1 MVVSPNANHVSANGP
16 DVAPGTPEPLNLR
29 VRPRDQ
35 RTSVGCA
42 AERVMTL
49 DLRKTAWLGAG
60 LFLVLAGLLAAARGF
75 APDIEHWLEKI
86 RAGQAISAEA
96 ALRQQG
102 GSRILLKVDAD
113 ALREAILTGLRD
125 DVRRVLREERIPL
138 GGFAARDGSVEVRI
152 REAKD
157 RERTLN
163 ALAAVAGA
171 SSGGH
176 VEIVPSGE
184 ELIRVT
190 PTEAGFAERLRALRQ
205 QAIEVIEQRL
215 GSLGVAVSGVQKD
228 GDERIRVLL
237 PGISDPERLGAI
249 FDKRSRITFRLVD
262 LTMTAGAALQGKPP
276 AGAEVLYE
284 LNSKIPH
291 LLAKQVAIDGGEIAD
306 AAPGFDQQTRAP
318 IVTFRFNAAGTRRF
332 ARVTQENIGRPFA
345 VVLDDEVIAVPII
358 REPILGGSGQISG
371 SFTLE
376 DANRIAMAMRS
387 GALPGHLVVVEQQ
400 VVEPEGQPAKQ

>member
-1 MVVSPNANHVSANGP
+1 MK
-16 DVAPGTPEPLNLR
+16 
-29 VRPRDQ
+29 
-35 RTSVGCA
+35 
-42 AERVMTL
+42 L

-60 LFLVLAGLLAAARGF
+60 LCLVLAGLLAAARGF
-75 APDIEHWLEKI
+75 APDIALQLEKL
-86 RAGQAISAEA
+86 RAAQATNAEA

-138 GGFAARDGSVEVRI
+138 GGFAARDGSLEVRI

-157 RERTLN
+157 RERTLT
-163 ALAAVAGA
+163 ALAALAGA
-171 SSGGH
+171 SASSGRH
-176 VEIVPSGE
+176 VEIAASGE

-205 QAIEVIEQRL
+205 QSIEVIEQRL
-215 GSLGVAVSGVQKD
+215 GSLGVAASGVQKD

-237 PGISDPERLGAI
+237 PGVSDPERLGAI
-249 FDKRSRITFRLVD
+249 FDKRSRIAFRLVD
-262 LTMTAGAALQGKPP
+262 VTMTAEAALQDRPP
-276 AGAEVLYE
+276 AGSEVLYE
-284 LNSKIPH
+284 LNSKLPH

-306 AAPGFDQQTRAP
+306 AAPGFDQRTHEP

-332 ARVTQENIGRPFA
+332 ARVTQENIGRPFG
-345 VVLDDEVIAVPII
+345 VVLDDEVIAAPII

-400 VVEPEGQPAKQ
+400 VVEPAGQPAKQ